1 MAKNMDEFLLEFYK
15 RQHFRSMPIE
25 QFVTFCGYVKKKDYN
40 GNMKEWVEDFDL
52 LKRNAAGELETNA
65 GLYVRK
71 DLPDPT
77 EVGGEWELTD
87 EEWAKLYKAFRNT
100 FREMDANRKAFK
112 YEKKAIEFLDKY
124 FGDQT
129 KLFSNAT
136 ASPMAESAIGQL
148 KNLLDSHPELEFAL
162 INRGALNDDY
172 SFADLKSDIQ
182 DKKYN
187 TNQKAQDRLVRVV
200 TALRNEASYGN
211 DENKR
216 LLAGFDFESIE
227 KGFEDEALLNSKI
240 ATFKSFDYKELLKT
254 LYKNS
259 KIYDVF
265 KNYDKGKISGKLEEA
280 KDRIKYNDD
289 KSDDYVKPKKEDDLT
304 LPERISEWWDE
315 TYENYLEKYE
325 QMKGDHMF
333 FSDNAK
339 VIVSA
344 ISKNK
349 IKPTDGLD
357 KVLGESEK
365 IIEKIGDKFTAKK
378 HFKWMVD
385 TINKL
390 KKTMP
395 KTVEGALQ
403 SGHKMK
409 HLVSKLIVEAVQQ
422 GKEEEAKT
430 AMEVLTVIKYGYT
443 TSKIMDTMNK
453 TDLTLFSDS
462 KYSWNKNAGVQL
474 ITNAMD
480 KTLNWAFRAVG
491 YGLTIAGN
499 AYRLRGAKF
508 NDKRNKFLK
517 AAQETWQRDTDAA
530 RVQATNELHDF
541 ETGKTTAE
549 TTKAGITAS
558 HGIDDANIGAK
569 QTDLSTHLA
578 DLATKKDEL
587 DTLKREKQEL
597 EFELNGITQNYQF
610 FDDWLND
617 PANATS
623 PDRPAYENERNTL
636 LAQKS
641 RIEGRIYN
649 IEDAINGTGHK
660 QADYDA
666 LKTLTDDER
675 TNINDFLNATR
686 DIEFYNAKITE
697 QNDLLANFDD
707 KHQDMYARLMRY
719 WDTLQ
724 NSETN
729 WFGSKER
736 AQEDFNTRRAAIIAM
751 HAPGHGF
758 AYAA

>member
-25 QFVTFCGYVKKKDYN
+25 QFVTFCEYVKKKDYN

-52 LKRNAAGELETNA
+52 LKRNAAGEFETSG
-65 GLYVRK
+65 GLYIRK
-71 DLPDPT
+71 DLPDPM
-77 EVGGEWELTD
+77 EIGGEWELSD
-87 EEWAKLYKAFRNT
+87 EEWEKLYKAFRNT

-129 KLFSNAT
+129 KLFSSAT
-136 ASPMAESAIGQL
+136 ASPMAESAIEQL
-148 KNLLDSHPELEFAL
+148 KDLLNNHPELEFAL

-172 SFADLKSDIQ
+172 SFLDLKSDIQ
-182 DKKYN
+182 NKKYN
-187 TNQKAQDRLVRVV
+187 TNQKSQARLVQAV

-216 LLAGFDFESIE
+216 LLAGFDFEAIE

-254 LYKNS
+254 LYKNP
-259 KIYDVF
+259 KVYDVF

-280 KDRIKYNDD
+280 KERIKYNDE

-304 LPERISEWWDE
+304 LPERINEWWDE

-325 QMKGDHMF
+325 RMKGDHMF

-357 KVLGESEK
+357 KVLSESDK
-365 IIEKIGDKFTAKK
+365 IIEKIDDKFTAKK

-409 HLVSKLIVEAVQQ
+409 HLVSKLIVEAIEQ

-462 KYSWNKNAGVQL
+462 KYSWNKNEGVQL

-480 KTLNWAFRAVG
+480 KTLNWAFRAIG

-517 AAQETWQRDTDAA
+517 ASQEMWQADTDAA
-530 RVQATNELHDF
+530 RAHATDELHEF
-541 ETGKTTAE
+541 ETGKTVAE
-549 TTKAGITAS
+549 TTKASITAT
-558 HGIDDANIGAK
+558 HGIDDANIGTK

-587 DTLKREKQEL
+587 DTLKHEKQEL
-597 EFELNGITQNYQF
+597 EFELNGIAQNYQF
-610 FDDWLND
+610 FEDWLND
-617 PANATS
+617 LANLTS
-623 PDRPAYENERNTL
+623 PDRPAYENERNQL

-641 RIEGRIYN
+641 RIESRINN
-649 IEDAINGTGHK
+649 IDNEINGTGNK
-660 QADYDA
+660 QADYDS
-666 LKTLTDDER
+666 LKTQTDDER
-675 TNINDFLNATR
+675 TNINNFLNATR

-719 WDTLQ
+719 WDMLQ
-724 NSETN
+724 DSETN

-736 AQEDFNTRRAAIIAM
+736 AQDDFNSRRAAIIAM
-751 HAPGHGF
+751 RAPGLGF